1 MKFDLSDTLRAT
13 PAQVDYILRLCAE
26 IQEEGA
32 IPPVDPDELDFDSLT
47 RDEASAIIDDL
58 KSFLGWV

>member
-1 MKFDLSDTLRAT
+1 MKFDLSGTLRAT

-32 IPPVDPDELDFDSLT
+32 IPLWTRTSLT
-47 RDEASAIIDDL
+47 LTVSPGMKRL
-58 KSFLGWV
+58 LL